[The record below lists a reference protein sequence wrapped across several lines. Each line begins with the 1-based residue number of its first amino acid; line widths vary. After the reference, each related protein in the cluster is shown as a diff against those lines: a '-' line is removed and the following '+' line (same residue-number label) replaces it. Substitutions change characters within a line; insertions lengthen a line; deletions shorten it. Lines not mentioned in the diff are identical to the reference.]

1 MEWRWHSLCNVIKRE
16 KENMIDPHS
25 YSASRAASSDQR
37 TAGHMPVIGQKKGEA
52 QSFSGLVHR
61 AQAADPS
68 CDAAKPAGE
77 KKSGGFFDFLLTLF
91 DIINPLAHI
100 PVISTIYERITGHE
114 ISPIARI
121 AGDALY
127 GGPIGAAVGVANVMA
142 EQATGK
148 DIGENVMAAL
158 SSPQRKEAPATMV
171 AQQGPAPRIL
181 WNEEPP
187 VAVAAA
193 AQAMGKAR
201 ATASLV
207 PDIKRNSSHLVA
219 QQSHGAK
226 VEGKQ
231 LADYVLS
238 RTPPVQYAKDGASAA
253 EKRPEGLNFSRP
265 SDSTPGL
272 SVQDAPADAPERA
285 IPPGL
290 IAQQMKAGLDKYAVL
305 KREQSAPGYSATF

>member
-1 MEWRWHSLCNVIKRE
+1 
-16 KENMIDPHS
+16 MIDPHHH
-25 YSASRAASSDQR
+25 SASIAASSDQR
-37 TAGHMPVIGQKKGEA
+37 TAGYMPVIGQKKGAEA
-52 QSFSGLVHR
+52 ESFSGLVQKAR
-61 AQAADPS
+61 DAEPS
-68 CDAAKPAGE
+68 GDAAKPAG
-77 KKSGGFFDFLLTLF
+77 KKEHHGFLDFLMTVF
-91 DIINPLAHI
+91 DIINPLAHL
-100 PVISTIYERITGHE
+100 PVISTLYERITGHE

-158 SSPQRKEAPATMV
+158 SSPQKKESSGTMV
-171 AQQGPAPRIL
+171 AQRAPAPHII
-181 WNEEPP
+181 WNEDTP

-193 AQAMGKAR
+193 PPAMSKAR
-201 ATASLV
+201 VATLV
-207 PDIKRNSSHLVA
+207 PDVKRNSPHLVA

-226 VEGKQ
+226 VAGKQ

-238 RTPPVQYAKDGASAA
+238 RTPPVQYTKDGTSAA
-253 EKRPEGLNFSRP
+253 ETRPEGPTLSRP

-272 SVQDAPADAPERA
+272 YVQDAPAEAPERA

-290 IAQQMKAGLDKYAVL
+290 IAQKMMAGLDKYAAL
-305 KREQSAPGYSATF
+305 KREEMSPGYSATF